1 VSRRTPPLRRLAA
14 SSDGASAVEFAL
26 LAPVFIALMI
36 GVVEVGIYM
45 QNYNAVRSLAGDA
58 ARFAAVEYQKNN
70 VATESTLETNI
81 QAMGVASPYNLN
93 NDLLVVDVD
102 EVIPSRVDGAREF
115 DLDITYSLPDII
127 GGTTIDNITLNYSRP
142 LFVLDN

>member
-1 VSRRTPPLRRLAA
+1 MSRLRRLAA
-14 SSDGASAVEFAL
+14 STRGASAVEFAL

-70 VATESTLETNI
+70 LATESTLEVNI

-93 NDLLVVDVD
+93 NDLLVVDVN
-102 EVIPSRVDGAREF
+102 EVIPSRVNGAREF

-127 GGTTIDNITLNYSRP
+127 GGTSIDNITLNYSRP
-142 LFVLDN
+142 LFVLDS